1 MERIIC
7 TVKERTRCDP
17 HNMPY
22 KKFPKSM
29 VVSYLE
35 LDINWINALPKRNR
49 ISKTPSPKEILLGT
63 PQIDATNDTL

>member
-1 MERIIC
+1 
-7 TVKERTRCDP
+7 
-17 HNMPY
+17 MPY